1 MSDGTTEPYNESGW
15 SWFMTL
21 NQKPV
26 KVQRK
31 IPLFVVR
38 PTQGTLEN
46 IQDKSLMK

>member
-1 MSDGTTEPYNESGW
+1 MSDGTTEPYNESGR
-15 SWFMTL
+15 SRFMTL

-38 PTQGTLEN
+38 PTRGMLEN
-46 IQDKSLMK
+46 VRDKSLTK